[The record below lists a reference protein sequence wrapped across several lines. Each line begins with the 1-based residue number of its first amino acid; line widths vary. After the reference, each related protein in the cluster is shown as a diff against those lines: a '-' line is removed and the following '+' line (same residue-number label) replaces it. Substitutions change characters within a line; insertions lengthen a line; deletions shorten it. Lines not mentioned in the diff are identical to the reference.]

1 MSDTE
6 TLVDDLILENERN
19 IVMFAAMSLFEL
31 CLCHELWSWMTL
43 CLLLTCS
50 IRLVNHGLNN
60 SSSRID
66 KPVVWTSTKMRREY
80 KEIKKQDVSHVIQT
94 EEVDRQEEE
103 GNAMKGGKSLS
114 AGNQIKS
121 SSLGSDE
128 RSCPFHP
135 VFSPDRNR
143 LFVSVFLWLQASVRS
158 DDQENGI
165 TDKTYTTDWT
175 EGDREN
181 VISVSVG

>member
-1 MSDTE
+1 MD
-6 TLVDDLILENERN
+6 
-19 IVMFAAMSLFEL
+19 
-31 CLCHELWSWMTL
+31 
-43 CLLLTCS
+43 
-50 IRLVNHGLNN
+50 IR
-60 SSSRID
+60 
-66 KPVVWTSTKMRREY
+66 KREY
-80 KEIKKQDVSHVIQT
+80 KETKKEDVSHVIQT
-94 EEVDRQEEE
+94 EELDRQEEE

-135 VFSPDRNR
+135 VFSADRNR

-165 TDKTYTTDWT
+165 TDKTYIA
-175 EGDREN
+175 EGGDRECDFRFRWLN
-181 VISVSVG
+181 YSWRSHSFFHEREREKETRGKRDRSVFFFSCLFFVPTFLLLVSWNKLK